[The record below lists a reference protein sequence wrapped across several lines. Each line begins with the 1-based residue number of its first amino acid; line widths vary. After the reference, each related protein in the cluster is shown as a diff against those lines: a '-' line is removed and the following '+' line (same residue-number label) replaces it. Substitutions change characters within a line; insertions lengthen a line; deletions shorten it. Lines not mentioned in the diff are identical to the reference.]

1 MTKERVNTERDE
13 TSRRMA
19 EFLTTKEV
27 AALLRIKERKVYE
40 LVGERAIPHSRVT
53 GKLLFPRD
61 MVEAWVRRKTEF
73 REGLE
78 GLAERPPVMAG
89 SHDPLLD
96 WALRESGS
104 GLATFFDGSLSGLKR
119 LAEGGAVAAGMH
131 VYEPERED
139 WNRAHIRE
147 RIPGMPVVLVEW
159 AKRAQGL
166 VLPQGNPAKIASIA
180 DLAGRRVIPR
190 QQEAGSR
197 VLLEYLMNRAGLDPA
212 AMTMLEPPARSE
224 ADVALAVADGK
235 ADAGLAVETVARQYR
250 LDFLP
255 LFHER
260 YDLAVWR
267 RDFFE
272 PPLQKL
278 MTFARSPAFA
288 ERAAEL
294 GGYDISG
301 LGAVRYNGP

>member
-1 MTKERVNTERDE
+1 
-13 TSRRMA
+13 MA
-19 EFLTTKEV
+19 DYLTTREV

-40 LVGERAIPHSRVT
+40 LVSDNAIPHSRVT

-61 MVEAWVRRKTEF
+61 MVEAWVRRRVEF
-73 REGLE
+73 REGTE
-78 GLAERPPVMAG
+78 GLVERPLVVAG

-104 GLATFFDGSLSGLKR
+104 GLATFFDGSLSGLTR

-131 VYEPERED
+131 VYEADRED

-147 RIPGMPVVLVEW
+147 RIPGMPVILVEW
-159 AKRAQGL
+159 AMRTQGL
-166 VLPQGNPAKIASIA
+166 VLAPGNPQNITSIA
-180 DLAGRRVIPR
+180 DLGGRRVIPR
-190 QQEAGSR
+190 QSQAGSR
-197 VLLEYLMNRAGLDPA
+197 VLLDYLMTKAGLDAA
-212 AMTMLEPPARSE
+212 AMEMLDPPARSE

-255 LFHER
+255 LFRER

-267 RDFFE
+267 RDWFE
-272 PPLQKL
+272 PPLRSL
-278 MTFARSPAFA
+278 ISFARTAAFA
-288 ERAAEL
+288 DRAADL

-301 LGAVRYNGP
+301 LGTVRYNGP

>member
-1 MTKERVNTERDE
+1 
-13 TSRRMA
+13 MA
-19 EFLTTKEV
+19 EFLTTREV

-40 LVGERAIPHSRVT
+40 LVSESAIPHSRVT

-61 MVEAWVRRKTEF
+61 MVEAWVRRRVEF
-73 REGLE
+73 REGTE
-78 GLAERPPVMAG
+78 GLVERPLVVAG

-104 GLATFFDGSLSGLKR
+104 GLATFFDGSLSGLAR

-131 VYEPERED
+131 VYEPDRED

-147 RIPGMPVVLVEW
+147 RIPGMPVILVEW
-159 AKRAQGL
+159 AMRTQGL
-166 VLPQGNPAKIASIA
+166 VLAPGNPRDIASIA

-190 QQEAGSR
+190 QEEAGSR
-197 VLLEYLMNRAGLDPA
+197 VLLEYLMKKAGLDA
-212 AMTMLEPPARSE
+212 AAIEMLDPPARSE

-235 ADAGLAVETVARQYR
+235 ADAGLAVETVARQHR

-255 LFHER
+255 LFRER

-267 RDFFE
+267 RDWFE
-272 PPLQKL
+272 PPLRSL
-278 MTFARSPAFA
+278 ISLARAPAFA

-301 LGAVRYNGP
+301 LGTVRYNGP

>member
-1 MTKERVNTERDE
+1 
-13 TSRRMA
+13 MA
-19 EFLTTKEV
+19 EYLTTREV

-40 LVGERAIPHSRVT
+40 LVADNAIPHSRLT

-61 MVEAWVRRKTEF
+61 MVEAWVRRHVEF
-73 REGLE
+73 REGTE
-78 GLAERPPVMAG
+78 GLVERPLVVAG

-104 GLATFFDGSLSGLKR
+104 DLATFFDGSLSGLKR

-131 VYEPERED
+131 VYEPDRED

-147 RIPGMPVVLVEW
+147 RIPAMPVILVEW
-159 AKRAQGL
+159 AMRTQGL
-166 VLPQGNPAKIASIA
+166 VLPPGNPQNIGSIA

-190 QQEAGSR
+190 QEAAGSR
-197 VLLEYLMNRAGLDPA
+197 VLLEYLMKQAGLDPA
-212 AMTMLEPPARSE
+212 AMTMLDPPARSE

-255 LFHER
+255 LFRER

-267 RDFFE
+267 RDWFE

-278 MTFARSPAFA
+278 ITFARSPAFA
-288 ERAAEL
+288 DRAGEL

-301 LGAVRYNGP
+301 LGTVRYNGP

>member
-1 MTKERVNTERDE
+1 
-13 TSRRMA
+13 MA
-19 EFLTTKEV
+19 DYLTTKEV

-40 LVGERAIPHSRVT
+40 LVGDNAIPHSRVT

-61 MVEAWVRRKTEF
+61 MIEAWVRRHVEF
-73 REGLE
+73 REGTE
-78 GLAERPPVMAG
+78 GLVERPLVVAG

-104 GLATFFDGSLSGLKR
+104 GLATFFDGSLSGLAR

-131 VYEPERED
+131 VYEPDRED

-147 RIPGMPVVLVEW
+147 RIPAMPVILVEW
-159 AKRAQGL
+159 AMRTQGL
-166 VLPQGNPAKIASIA
+166 VLAPGNPHNITSIA

-190 QQEAGSR
+190 QREAGSR
-197 VLLEYLMNRAGLDPA
+197 LLLEYLMNKAGLDA
-212 AMTMLEPPARSE
+212 AAITMLDPPARSE

-250 LDFLP
+250 LDFVA
-255 LFHER
+255 LFRER

-267 RDFFE
+267 RDWFE

-278 MTFARSPAFA
+278 QSFARAPAFA
-288 ERAAEL
+288 ARAAEL
-294 GGYDISG
+294 GGYDIKG
-301 LGAVRYNGP
+301 LGTVRYNGP

>member
-1 MTKERVNTERDE
+1 
-13 TSRRMA
+13 MA
-19 EFLTTKEV
+19 EFLTTKDV

-40 LVGERAIPHSRVT
+40 LVRDKAIPASRVT

-61 MVEAWVRRKTEF
+61 MVEAWVRRHVAF
-73 REGLE
+73 REGTE
-78 GLAERPPVMAG
+78 GLVARPAVVAG

-131 VYEPERED
+131 VYEAETED
-139 WNRAHIRE
+139 WNRRHLAE
-147 RIPGMPVVLVEW
+147 TMPGMPVVLVEW
-159 AKRAQGL
+159 AYRTQGL
-166 VLPQGNPAKIASIA
+166 VVPHGNPGNVRTLA
-180 DLAGRRVIPR
+180 DLAGRRLIPR
-190 QQEAGSR
+190 QRAAGSR
-197 VLLEYLMNRAGLDPA
+197 LLLEFLMKRDGIAGDAITLLD
-212 AMTMLEPPARSE
+212 PPARSE

-250 LDFLP
+250 LGFVP
-255 LFHER
+255 LFRER

-267 RDFFE
+267 RDWFE
-272 PPLQKL
+272 PPLQAL
-278 MTFARSPAFA
+278 MSFAQSAASA
-288 ERAAEL
+288 ERAEAL

-301 LGAVRYNGP
+301 FGTVRYGA

>member
-1 MTKERVNTERDE
+1 
-13 TSRRMA
+13 MA
-19 EFLTTKEV
+19 DFLTTKEV

-40 LVGERAIPHSRVT
+40 LAGDNAIPHSRVT

-61 MVEAWVRRKTEF
+61 MVEAWVRRHVEF
-73 REGLE
+73 REGAE
-78 GLAERPPVMAG
+78 GLVERQPVVAG

-104 GLATFFDGSLSGLKR
+104 GLATFFDGSLSGLRR

-131 VYEPERED
+131 VYEPDRED
-139 WNRAHIRE
+139 WNRAHLRE

-159 AKRAQGL
+159 AMRTQGL
-166 VLPQGNPAKIASIA
+166 VLAPGNPQGIASIA

-190 QQEAGSR
+190 QQDAGSR
-197 VLLEYLMNRAGLDPA
+197 LLLEHLMKKAGLDPA
-212 AMTMLEPPARSE
+212 AIAMLDPPARSE

-255 LFHER
+255 LFRER

-267 RDFFE
+267 RDWFE

-278 MTFARSPAFA
+278 KSFAGTPAFA

-294 GGYDISG
+294 GGYDIEG
-301 LGAVRYNGP
+301 LGTVRYNGP

>member
-1 MTKERVNTERDE
+1 
-13 TSRRMA
+13 MA
-19 EFLTTKEV
+19 EYLTTKEV
-27 AALLRIKERKVYE
+27 ATLLRIKERKVYE
-40 LVGERAIPHSRVT
+40 LVADNAIPHSRVT
-53 GKLLFPRD
+53 GKLLFLRD
-61 MVEAWVRRKTEF
+61 MVEAWVRRHVEF
-73 REGLE
+73 REGTE
-78 GLAERPPVMAG
+78 GLVERPMVVAG

-131 VYEPERED
+131 VYEPDRED

-147 RIPGMPVVLVEW
+147 RIPAMPVILMEW
-159 AKRAQGL
+159 ATRTQGL
-166 VLPQGNPAKIASIA
+166 VLAPGNPQNIASIS
-180 DLAGRRVIPR
+180 DLAGRSVIPR

-197 VLLEYLMNRAGLDPA
+197 VLLEYLMKRAGLDGTA
-212 AMTMLEPPARSE
+212 VTMLDPPARSE

-255 LFHER
+255 LFRER

-278 MTFARSPAFA
+278 LSFARTPAFA
-288 ERAAEL
+288 ARAEEL
-294 GGYDISG
+294 GGYDITG